1 MSKGKRI
8 QKNDKESEK
17 QVAIFLDRFNEEFE
31 KIGEPAKAFAIGATI
46 SESAV
51 SQYRNRTI
59 KSIPTNKTIEKLA
72 RYFGVSSNYLL
83 GKSDTPNY
91 EHEDIMKKIGLSKKA
106 YRILQ
111 NIKGTDLMNTINY
124 LIEQEEINLLSGF
137 SPIYDGKGD
146 YDEALEKALQTYE
159 EELERISNNC
169 IPILSMIHNY
179 YSTKTTDEEMYIV
192 NGDLKKLSDF
202 KHRIDRFLANG
213 KISTNDI
220 IEDTFL
226 KEIENGLKKSK
237 TKYFKGEE
245 SRK

>member
-8 QKNDKESEK
+8 PKKDKESEK
-17 QVAIFLDRFNEEFE
+17 QLNIFLDRFNEEFE
-31 KIGEPAKAFAIGATI
+31 KVGEPAKAFARDTTI
-46 SESAV
+46 SESAI

-59 KSIPTNKTIEKLA
+59 KSLPTNKTIEKLA

-83 GKSDTPNY
+83 GKSDAPVY

-111 NIKGTDLMNTINY
+111 SIKGTDLMKTINY
-124 LIEQEEINLLSGF
+124 LIEQEEINLFSGF
-137 SPIYDGKGD
+137 SPIYDGKEN
-146 YDEALEKALQTYE
+146 YDEAFERALQSYE
-159 EELERISNNC
+159 SELERVESNC

-192 NGDLKKLSDF
+192 NGDLKKISDF

-213 KISTNDI
+213 KISTNNI

-237 TKYFKGEE
+237 SKDFKGKE
-245 SRK
+245 R

>member
-8 QKNDKESEK
+8 QKKDKESEK
-17 QVAIFLDRFNEEFE
+17 QVTIFLNRFNEEFD
-31 KIGEPAKAFAIGATI
+31 KLGTNAKVFALETGI
-46 SESAV
+46 SQSAI
-51 SQYRNRTI
+51 SQYRNKSI

-83 GKSDTPNY
+83 GKSDTPSY

-106 YRILQ
+106 YQILQ
-111 NIKGTDLMNTINY
+111 RVKDTDLMNTINY
-124 LIEQEEINLLSGF
+124 LIEQEEINLLGGF

-146 YDEALEKALQTYE
+146 YAESVERAIQSYDK
-159 EELERISNNC
+159 ELERIETNC
-169 IPILSMIHNY
+169 IPILSIIHNY
-179 YSTKTTDEEMYIV
+179 YFTETTDEEMYIV

-202 KHRIDRFLANG
+202 KHKIDRFLANG
-213 KISTNDI
+213 KISTNNI

-237 TKYFKGEE
+237 TKDFKGKE
-245 SRK
+245 R

>member
-8 QKNDKESEK
+8 PKKDKESEK
-17 QVAIFLDRFNEEFE
+17 QLNIFLDRFNEEFE
-31 KIGEPAKAFAIGATI
+31 KVGEPAKAFARDTTI
-46 SESAV
+46 SESAI

-59 KSIPTNKTIEKLA
+59 KSLPTNKTIEKLA

-83 GKSDTPNY
+83 GKSDAPVY

-111 NIKGTDLMNTINY
+111 RVKDTDLINTINY
-124 LIEQEEINLLSGF
+124 LIEQEEINLFSGF
-137 SPIYDGKGD
+137 SPIYNDKED
-146 YDEALEKALQTYE
+146 YDETFERALQSYE
-159 EELERISNNC
+159 SEIERIEDNC

-179 YSTKTTDEEMYIV
+179 YSTKETDEEMYII

-237 TKYFKGEE
+237 AKDFK
-245 SRK
+245 RKE